1 MTRHSFSNRFRR
13 NLALGLLLPSLL
25 VACDAPDN
33 STAAD
38 EFAVADDASDDLAT
52 ETYVIDEDEAQ
63 DGDTVVVVEV
73 PVAAATSTE
82 TAPLSDAAVISRLI
96 AAGDGIERVRHGDG
110 WAWRQDGRI
119 IRTASND
126 GQKVAYFT
134 GGSDTPFLIQQDD
147 RAYAFSNGSV
157 TRRYDRDGKVQT
169 ANPQDREAVTQLVR
183 EARDNRGQAERV
195 ASSSAPSR
203 TNPAVARDDTRRTTA
218 TQSVPVRT
226 GTPSATGGGQRQ
238 TDSRSPARPETT
250 AAPTGRQPVVQQSGS
265 RPSGD
270 AGPTRDGDR
279 GSDRPGPSSSPTPD
293 RR

>member
-82 TAPLSDAAVISRLI
+82 TAPLSDAAAISRLI
-96 AAGDGIERVRHGDG
+96 AAGDGIERVRNGDG

-157 TRRYDRDGKVQT
+157 TRRYDRNGKVQT

-203 TNPAVARDDTRRTTA
+203 TNPAVA
-218 TQSVPVRT
+218 RT

-279 GSDRPGPSSSPTPD
+279 GRDRPGPNSSPTPD
-293 RR
+293 RRSAPDAREHAPG